1 MRGSKFKQSKG
12 TDFEKPKEGNAEGMD
27 DCINT
32 CCTKKEISKHIDN
45 KIVKLKN
52 RSACH
57 KASASL
63 LRNHQIKKTLA
74 DVHIKATLYY
84 KYIKLVG
91 MWLLICKRFYALI
104 LMKELE
110 VIMGNNK
117 SNKTYE
123 IINAT
128 NENDIVDKHGR
139 F

>member
-1 MRGSKFKQSKG
+1 
-12 TDFEKPKEGNAEGMD
+12 MD
-27 DCINT
+27 DCIDT

-57 KASASL
+57 KASTSL

-74 DVHIKATLYY
+74 EVHIKATLYY

-110 VIMGNNK
+110 VINK
-117 SNKTYE
+117 NNKTYE
-123 IINAT
+123 IINTT
-128 NENDIVDKHGR
+128 NENDIVDKHGK